1 MKSMFTC
8 HCCLILIKIFKTIPE
23 LVISKQNTKAFHNI
37 QQVVDIRGT
46 EMSETF
52 PVSVRVKMGHEC

>member
-1 MKSMFTC
+1 M
-8 HCCLILIKIFKTIPE
+8 IFKTIPE